1 MNAKTKI
8 LIVDDEPI
16 NRDFFD
22 VMLSKLGFQVNKAED
37 GEEALEKLKNDRPDL
52 IILDNIMPKMSGWK
66 LTKILKTS
74 DDYGEFSDI
83 PIIMFSAM
91 DDVKDKIEGFELGVE
106 DYITKPFNFSEV
118 LARIRAVLRSRELS
132 RQVVQKERKIASIES
147 LNQSLIYFT
156 QHLKEPVESLQ
167 KRVETLDVSSKKE
180 IQDFVEAVQVETKQV
195 LVTLHSLEDEIRDLQ
210 KRPELQEDADA
221 DLLEDLEKRF
231 QRHFSSWK
239 ENQEVPEVSS

>member
-1 MNAKTKI
+1 MEPKTKI

-16 NRDFFD
+16 NLDFFD
-22 VMLSKLGFQVNKAED
+22 VMLSKLGFEVTKAED
-37 GEEALEKLKNDRPDL
+37 GEEALDKIGTVQPDL

-66 LTKILKTS
+66 LTKLLKQS
-74 DDYGEFSDI
+74 EEYAEFREI

-132 RQVVQKERKIASIES
+132 RQVVLKERKIASIES

-156 QHLKEPVESLQ
+156 QHLKEPVLNLQ
-167 KRVETLDVSSKKE
+167 QRVETLDPSLSSDVE
-180 IQDFVEAVQVETKQV
+180 NFIEAVRSETKQV
-195 LVTLHSLEDEIRDLQ
+195 MVTLRSLEDEIQ
-210 KRPELQEDADA
+210 ELQNAPEIRDEARS
-221 DLLEDLEKRF
+221 DLLEDLESKF
-231 QRHFSSWK
+231 KKHFASWK
-239 ENQEVPEVSS
+239 ENQGVSGVST